1 MPEMTIEDVA
11 KIVFYAFSALGW
23 YLAISH
29 MDKDKNR

>member
-1 MPEMTIEDVA
+1 MPEMTIGDIT

-29 MDKDKNR
+29 MNKKE